1 MQVCDIG
8 AHSCVAGAID
18 AGPDGTTEAGGSDAQ
33 GLVDGAADVDA
44 TGADASDAAGG
55 SGKPDGSA
63 GPDGAGASDASV
75 SDGQADGSPSAAAGG
90 SIEGGG
96 LSCSVPV
103 AGGNARS
110 APLLPALAALLFEI
124 RRRRRL
130 RAVSSC

>member
-8 AHSCVAGAID
+8 AHSCVAGGASD
-18 AGPDGTTEAGGSDAQ
+18 AGPDATSEAGGSDAQ
-33 GLVDGAADVDA
+33 GLVDGAADVNG
-44 TGADASDAAGG
+44 TGADA

-63 GPDGAGASDASV
+63 GPDGAGASDASI
-75 SDGQADGSPSAAAGG
+75 SDSEAGGSPSAAAGG

-103 AGGNARS
+103 AGGNPGS
-110 APLLPALAALLFEI
+110 APLRPALAALLFEI

-130 RAVSSC
+130 RAVTSRS